1 MRLIALDDELIMLRL
16 VELLAMQSGAETRT
30 TTDPELFLSLVREWA
45 PDYALVDLQMPN
57 LDGLQVLR
65 ELAEL
70 RSSAVV
76 VLMSAFEP
84 KVLNV
89 AQSIGKSLGLTMGPV
104 LQKPITASNFAR
116 ALEQPVP
123 PRALTGIDALS
134 LAIDR
139 GELVLHWQPILDL
152 ETNRITGMEALCR
165 WQHPDQGLVFP
176 DAFIPLAETSGMS
189 QRLSAWVLNAAFSQA
204 AQWARVGVKP
214 IVAINVSPEAF
225 EAAEFV
231 DVLEALR
238 AEHGLSADQICLE
251 LTESSAA
258 RNPTRL
264 RESISRLRL
273 RNYHVALD
281 DFGTGT
287 STLQQIQALPCT
299 ELKIDKS
306 FVLQMAHSEEA
317 SAIVRSILALA
328 SALDVKVIAEG
339 VENEEV
345 AGILQ
350 AGGCQMGQGYFFARP
365 MPADR
370 ATDLLCSRVK
380 AQSFCSS

>member
-1 MRLIALDDELIMLRL
+1 MRLIAIDDEPIMLRL
-16 VELLAMQSGAETRT
+16 VELLASQTGADTRT
-30 TTDPELFLSLVREWA
+30 TTNPDVFLNLAREWS
-45 PDYALVDLQMPN
+45 PDFVLVDLQMPN

-65 ELAEL
+65 ELAEMH
-70 RSSAVV
+70 SKAIV

-84 KVLNV
+84 KVLHI
-89 AQSIGKSLGLTMGPV
+89 AQSIGKSLGLTMGEV
-104 LQKPITASNFAR
+104 LQKPMTAANFAR
-116 ALEQPVP
+116 ALAQPAP
-123 PRALTGIDALS
+123 ARALSQIDALS

-139 GELVLHWQPILDL
+139 GELILHWQPILDL
-152 ETNRITGMEALCR
+152 DTNRITGMEALCR
-165 WQHPDQGLVFP
+165 WQHPDLGLVYP

-189 QRLSAWVLNAAFSQA
+189 QRLSAWVLNSAFQQA
-204 AQWARVGVKP
+204 AQWKHLGVTP
-214 IVAINVSPEAF
+214 RVAINISPEAF
-225 EAAEFV
+225 EAAEFL

-238 AEHGLSADQICLE
+238 IEHGLDPNQVCLE

-287 STLQQIQALPCT
+287 SSLQQIQALPCT

-306 FVLQMAHSEEA
+306 FVLQMGHSEEA

-339 VENEEV
+339 IESEEV
-345 AGILQ
+345 AHVLH
-350 AGGCQMGQGYFFARP
+350 ASGCQMGQGYFFGRP
-365 MPADR
+365 MPADH
-370 ATDLLCSRVK
+370 ATELLRSKETER
-380 AQSFCSS
+380 QD